1 MIATGKSF
9 ESEISA
15 SLRAMSKTVAMAYQ
29 NSNLPA
35 PVCDHIVW
43 INGTSYLL
51 EEKELRTN
59 RFPFSRITDAERKHA
74 EGVTRAGC
82 KAIIL
87 IKHITAAAV
96 RVFACGWSD
105 WLKMEAGWGYVHG
118 AEKQSRGSASFP
130 VVPDW
135 DRPVFLVELHRV
147 TRRDS
152 DGNSL
157 GKHWDLSR
165 VLFPN
170 SLSKSEYDEGQKQ
183 WAKFAQK
190 DAQ

>member
-1 MIATGKSF
+1 VVTSGKSF

-29 NSNLPA
+29 NSNMPA

-82 KAIIL
+82 RAVVL
-87 IKHITAAAV
+87 IKHITTSAV
-96 RVFACGWSD
+96 RVFACEWSD
-105 WLKMEAGWGYVHG
+105 WLKMEQGWGYVHG
-118 AEKQSRGSASFP
+118 AEKQARGSASFP
-130 VVPDW
+130 VVPAYE
-135 DRPVFLVELHRV
+135 RPAFLIELQRV
-147 TRRDS
+147 TRTGP
-152 DGNSL
+152 DGYSL
-157 GKHWDLSR
+157 GKHWDLSP
-165 VLFPN
+165 VFTM
-170 SLSKSEYDEGQKQ
+170 G
-183 WAKFAQK
+183 AF
-190 DAQ
+190 